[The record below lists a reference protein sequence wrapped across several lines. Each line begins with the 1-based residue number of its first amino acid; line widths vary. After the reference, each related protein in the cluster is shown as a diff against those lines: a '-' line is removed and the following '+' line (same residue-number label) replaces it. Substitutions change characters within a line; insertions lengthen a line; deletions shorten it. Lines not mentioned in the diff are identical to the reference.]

1 MRTRRNAAR
10 TSRSSPNAPSSGTMR
25 ISDFEL
31 YRYSLPL
38 VEPVKL
44 SAGTI
49 HHREGLLLKLC
60 GEDGSIGWGESAPL
74 PGFSAENLDEAE
86 KSLRVAG
93 SSLVGYELQRDAYE
107 VREKLNSELEPLGLP
122 SSVRFGCELAVWN
135 LCAASHGVSLVE
147 WTFPKYRRVVP
158 LNGLLLGEAEVVL
171 ESASRMRE
179 DGYSAVK
186 LKVGKR
192 SVEEDVDLVNALRR
206 ALGEDISLRLDAN
219 RAWSFEEAIRFGQGI
234 AGVGIEYVEEPL
246 TDASLLPHLTR
257 EFSLPIA
264 IDESLVGMDSASL
277 EQHGYAVAI
286 VLKPTL
292 IGGLSKTLRFAET
305 ASRLGMSSVV
315 SSAYE
320 SGVGISALI
329 ALAAGIGEKAVPAGL
344 DTYRSLAAD
353 VLSPRLELPA
363 PEVDVRA
370 SFGVRREVDERALDP
385 FR

>member
-1 MRTRRNAAR
+1 
-10 TSRSSPNAPSSGTMR
+10 MR

-31 YRYSLPL
+31 YRYNLPL

-49 HHREGLLLKLC
+49 HHREGLLLKLA
-60 GEDGSIGWGESAPL
+60 GDDGSIGWGESAQL
-74 PGFSAENLDEAE
+74 PGFSAESLEQAE
-86 KSLRVAG
+86 ESIQGTA
-93 SSLVGYELQRDAYE
+93 SSLIGYELQADAYE
-107 VREKLNSELEPLGLP
+107 VREKLNSELERLNLP
-122 SSVRFGCELAVWN
+122 SSVRFGCELAIWN

-147 WTFPKYRRVVP
+147 WMFPKSRRIVP
-158 LNGLLLGEAEVVL
+158 LNGLLLGEAEEVL

-206 ALGEDISLRLDAN
+206 VLGEDISLRLDAN

-257 EFSLPIA
+257 ESGLPVA
-264 IDESLVGMDSASL
+264 LDESLVGMEPASL
-277 EQHGYAVAI
+277 EQHRYAVAT

-292 IGGLSKTLRFAET
+292 IGGLSKTLHFAET
-305 ASRLGMSSVV
+305 ASRLGMSTVI
-315 SSAYE
+315 SSTYE
-320 SGVGISALI
+320 SGIGILALI
-329 ALAAGIGEKAVPAGL
+329 ALAAGTGDQAVPAGL

-353 VLSPRLELPA
+353 VLSPPLELPA
-363 PEVDVRA
+363 SKVDVREF
-370 SFGVRREVDERALDP
+370 FGVPREVNEGSLDP
-385 FR
+385 IR